1 MGSAATMGLSAGTSS
16 ISTNLI
22 RMLSRQAISR
32 ATQARNCL
40 VVSSRGL
47 SVSTPNP
54 ERDLVNFPD
63 RVRPIDKAPVRLGIF
78 PEEWFTAMYPK
89 TGVTGPYMAL
99 FGVSTFLA
107 SKEYF
112 VMEHDFYVGIGLAA
126 VLTFVVKQVGPGWT
140 AEVNKEL
147 DADEAALRSIR
158 QNEIDACKAQ
168 IAEEEI
174 CQANTV
180 AWEDIIAAKKEAVGL
195 QLEGVYRARL
205 QDAYTQVKKRLDYQ
219 LETANVV
226 RRMEQKHMVDWI
238 IGNVKK
244 SITPA
249 QEEAALKKCIS
260 DLKALS
266 SA

>member
-1 MGSAATMGLSAGTSS
+1 MGIAGTSS
-16 ISTNLI
+16 ISTNLV

-63 RVRPIDKAPVRLGIF
+63 RVRPIDKPPVRLGIF

-112 VMEHDFYVGIGLAA
+112 VMEHDFYVGLGLAV
-126 VLTFVVKQVGPGWT
+126 VLSGVVKSAGPDWT
-140 AEVNKEL
+140 AAINKEL
-147 DADEAALRSIR
+147 DE
-158 QNEIDACKAQ
+158 
-168 IAEEEI
+168 
-174 CQANTV
+174 
-180 AWEDIIAAKKEAVGL
+180 
-195 QLEGVYRARL
+195 
-205 QDAYTQVKKRLDYQ
+205 
-219 LETANVV
+219 
-226 RRMEQKHMVDWI
+226 
-238 IGNVKK
+238 
-244 SITPA
+244 
-249 QEEAALKKCIS
+249 EEAALKAIRQDEIDACLASIKGEQGVQEQ
-260 DLKALS
+260 AT
-266 SA
+266 

>member
-1 MGSAATMGLSAGTSS
+1 
-16 ISTNLI
+16 
-22 RMLSRQAISR
+22 MLSRQAISR
-32 ATQARNCL
+32 VTTQARNCL
-40 VVSSRGL
+40 AISSRGL

-54 ERDLVNFPD
+54 ERDLVNFPA
-63 RVRPIDKAPVRLGIF
+63 RVRPIEKSPVRLLVF
-78 PEEWFTAMYPK
+78 PAEWFDAMYPK

-99 FGVSTFLA
+99 VGVGTFLC
-107 SKEYF
+107 SKEFY
-112 VMEHDFYVGIGLAA
+112 VMEHDFYVGIALAA
-126 VLTFVVKQVGPGWT
+126 VLTFVVKQAGPDWT
-140 AEVNKEL
+140 ASVNKDL
-147 DADEAALRSIR
+147 DDDEAALKSIR
-158 QNEIDACKAQ
+158 QSEVDSCKAA
-168 IAEEEI
+168 IAGEELS
-174 CQANTV
+174 QVNTT

-205 QDAYTQVKKRLDYQ
+205 QAAYTQVKKRLDYQ

-249 QEEAALKKCIS
+249 QEDAALKKCIS
-260 DLKALS
+260 DLKGLA

>member
-1 MGSAATMGLSAGTSS
+1 MG
-16 ISTNLI
+16 STNLV
-22 RMLSRQAISR
+22 RMLSRQAITR

-54 ERDLVNFPD
+54 ERDLVNFPA
-63 RVRPIDKAPVRLGIF
+63 RVRPIDKPPVRLGIF
-78 PEEWFTAMYPK
+78 PEEWFTALYPK

-99 FGVSTFLA
+99 VGVGTFLA

-112 VMEHDFYVGIGLAA
+112 VMEHDFYVGLGLAV
-126 VLTFVVKQVGPGWT
+126 VLTGVVKSAGPDW
-140 AEVNKEL
+140 
-147 DADEAALRSIR
+147 
-158 QNEIDACKAQ
+158 
-168 IAEEEI
+168 
-174 CQANTV
+174 
-180 AWEDIIAAKKEAVGL
+180 IAAKKEAVGL
-195 QLEGVYRARL
+195 QLEAVYRSRL
-205 QDAYTQVKKRLDYQ
+205 QNAYTQVKKRLDYQ

-238 IGNVKK
+238 IGNVKA

-249 QEEAALKKCIS
+249 QEDAALKKCIS
-260 DLKALS
+260 DLKGLS